1 MSSAVL
7 SPPKP
12 AAAPAP
18 AWKPY
23 RWTISEYRDLDKTG
37 LFHDQKTMLID
48 GEILTMATPSPPHD
62 VSMVLAE
69 GYLRKAF
76 SGSGTYL
83 RNQMGFDIGTRNDP
97 SPDLAIIEGSIRD
110 HAARTPTEAIL
121 IVEVSVTSLRMDT
134 TTKAELYATAEVP
147 EYWVID
153 VPGRELHLFRDPVAN
168 PAGLGEDA
176 YRSHRVLKE
185 TDSLSPLAAPA
196 AVVKVSELLP

>member
-1 MSSAVL
+1 MSTAVL

-12 AAAPAP
+12 AAASAP

-48 GEILTMATPSPPHD
+48 GEIYVMPLPSPPHD
-62 VSMVLAE
+62 TSMAYAE
-69 GYLRKAF
+69 EYLRRTFTKGVHIR
-76 SGSGTYL
+76 S
-83 RNQMGFDIGTRNDP
+83 QKGFDIGTRNDP
-97 SPDLAIIEGSIRD
+97 GPDLAVVPGTIGD
-110 HAARTPTEAIL
+110 YAAGTPDEAIL

-176 YRSHRVLKE
+176 CRSRRVLKE
-185 TDSLSPLAAPA
+185 TDTLAPLAAPA